1 VRVSDASALEQVR
14 AHLPPGSRPATSPV
28 VDDLYSLVVGGDAP
42 GSAVRRYHLLYVGV
56 ARLARSMELDEVLAA
71 LALDMEYTVAIGARR
86 RLFVTAGVV
95 GWHGRALVLLGAPA
109 AVTSRLVAEL
119 IRAGATYYSDRYAVL
134 DARGRVHPFP
144 TASRV
149 HGGNGG
155 AIGATAE
162 QRDAARVGCDPLPV
176 GAIVIVKHVKHA
188 APDARWRP
196 RAITKGQ
203 AVLAMLEHALS
214 AAERPAFALRVADAA
229 VADAHATL
237 RGTIDDTSD
246 VATTL
251 LAAAE
256 GRTRARRQRPGAH
269 DQTKEVL

>member
-1 VRVSDASALEQVR
+1 M
-14 AHLPPGSRPATSPV
+14 
-28 VDDLYSLVVGGDAP
+28 DDLYSLVVGGDAP

-95 GWHGRALVLLGAPA
+95 GWRGRALVLLGAPA
-109 AVTSRLVAEL
+109 ASTSRLVTEL
-119 IRAGATYYSDRYAVL
+119 TRVGATYYSDHYAVL

-155 AIGATAE
+155 NGDAIGAAAE
-162 QRDAARVGCDPLPV
+162 QRDGARVGRDPLPV
-176 GAIVIVKHVKHA
+176 GAIVVMKHA
-188 APDARWRP
+188 PEARWRP

-229 VADAHATL
+229 VASAHATL

-246 VATTL
+246 VVTTL

-256 GRTRARRQRPGAH
+256 GRTRARRQRPGSY